1 MSDFRSFPTAK
12 RAPAIAG
19 QVLIDPAGWEPA
31 ALAKVSDWAYRI
43 TEEDAEEILA
53 AVAAFRRSG
62 AEIIEVGR
70 DNFPLPRFGEILTD
84 VRRELL
90 DGRGMVMIRNL
101 PIDRMDRAGIA
112 TAYLA
117 IGAYIGERT
126 LQNRD
131 GHVLGHVKDIG
142 GDYGVERGYSTN
154 AELRFHADGC
164 DYVGLL
170 CLATAMRGGES
181 RVASSVTVYNR
192 ILAERPELIEVL
204 TQDFYRT
211 NNGEETQGEEPW
223 FRQPVFSFHQG
234 YMSAMGLGTTIE
246 KAQKMPGVPKLTEIQ
261 LDAIAFHR
269 DMVSRCAVDIP
280 FEAGDIQFLN
290 NYVMLHSRR
299 SFQDG
304 PEPERKRHL
313 LRLWLRDPTGRPISE
328 QLRRGRAG
336 KGIEIHGLK
345 LVVPLDVAQR
355 SAAPVS

>member
-1 MSDFRSFPTAK
+1 MSDFRSFPTAR

-19 QVLIDPAGWEPA
+19 QPLIDPAGWDPA
-31 ALAKVSDWAYRI
+31 ALANVSDWAYRI
-43 TEEDAEEILA
+43 TEEDAAEIVN
-53 AVAAFRRSG
+53 AVDTFRRTG

-70 DNFPLPRFGEILTD
+70 DNFPLPRLGAVLAD
-84 VRRELL
+84 VRRELIE
-90 DGRGMVMIRNL
+90 GRGMVMIRNF
-101 PIDRMDRAGIA
+101 PVDRLDRAGVA
-112 TAYLA
+112 TAYLGL
-117 IGAYIGERT
+117 GAYVGERT

-131 GHVLGHVKDIG
+131 GHMLGHVKDVG

-170 CLATAMRGGES
+170 CLATAKSGGES

-211 NNGEETQGEEPW
+211 NNGEETQGDEPW
-223 FRQPVFSFHQG
+223 FKQPVFSFHEG

-246 KAQKMPGVPKLTEIQ
+246 KAQKLAGVPKLTATQ
-261 LDAIAFHR
+261 LDAIKFHR

-280 FEAGDIQFLN
+280 FEAGDIQLLN
-290 NYVMLHSRR
+290 NYGMLHSRR
-299 SFQDG
+299 SFEDW
-304 PEPERKRHL
+304 PEIERKRHL

-328 QLRRGRAG
+328 QLRQGRAG
-336 KGIEIHGLK
+336 RGIHIHGLK
-345 LVVPLDVAQR
+345 LVVPLDVEQR
-355 SAAPVS
+355 KPMAVG